1 VNERQRVSTSSRGP
15 WLFRLLV
22 LSLVLSPIGIAGA
35 CGGGASGVGTSGPSA
50 GGVSGGGG
58 VVGRGGAGVGGAG
71 GGLPSPSSSG
81 GIGGGPAPI
90 QGSGGGP
97 SAGGAGGHSA
107 TGAAGGHSATGGSV
121 GPAGTGGVTMPLPM
135 PGTGGN
141 GTLSWT
147 GNGASHTSTAYYEES
162 RSADG
167 TSFDIVIASDAQ
179 SSGAE
184 CSLTGRFPAVPPPVG
199 SYPMAD
205 FDLPQVDGTFV
216 ARCETGSVPYAAED
230 RSMSGQVV
238 ISQSVAGAVE
248 GAFVMHAARSI
259 PGTGGTSGLVI
270 YSGAFSVGCRNGRA
284 VTDPSCGAQPTSSP

>member
-1 VNERQRVSTSSRGP
+1 MNERQRISTSSRGL
-15 WLFRLLV
+15 WQFRLLV
-22 LSLVLSPIGIAGA
+22 LALVLSPIGIAGA
-35 CGGGASGVGTSGPSA
+35 CGGGPSGAGTSGPSA

-58 VVGRGGAGVGGAG
+58 VVGLGGAGVGGAG
-71 GGLPSPSSSG
+71 GGPSPSSYG
-81 GIGGGPAPI
+81 GVGGGPAPI
-90 QGSGGGP
+90 QGSGGVPGVGP
-97 SAGGAGGHSA
+97 
-107 TGAAGGHSATGGSV
+107 AGGHSATGGSV

-147 GNGASHTSTAYYEES
+147 GNAASHTSTAYYEES

-167 TSFDIVIASDAQ
+167 MSFAIVIASDAQ

>member
-1 VNERQRVSTSSRGP
+1 MVNERQCVSTSSRGP
-15 WLFRLLV
+15 WPFRLLV
-22 LSLVLSPIGIAGA
+22 LSLVLAPIGIAGA

-50 GGVSGGGG
+50 GGVAGGGG

-71 GGLPSPSSSG
+71 GGGLASPASSG
-81 GIGGGPAPI
+81 GVGGGPAPLP
-90 QGSGGGP
+90 GSGGAPGLGP
-97 SAGGAGGHSA
+97 
-107 TGAAGGHSATGGSV
+107 AGGHSATGGSV
-121 GPAGTGGVTMPLPM
+121 GLGGTGGVTMPLPM

-199 SYPMAD
+199 SYPMVD